1 MHESV
6 ELRVNRND
14 LRDARVERRVLEPL
28 QDGCVRV
35 EIQMFGLTANNVS
48 YAVAGDQIGYWGF
61 FPAEGSWGKVPVW
74 GCGNVVASNSP
85 GIPEG
90 ERLWG
95 FLPMANVVDLQPGRI
110 REDQFTDMAAHRQ
123 ALPEVYNNYR
133 RTNAEPEFLRELE
146 VERCLF
152 FPLFITSFVLYDY
165 LQDNGFFGARQV
177 AVGSV
182 SSKTGFGLAHLLHN
196 DPEVDVR
203 VVGITAPANVPFVES
218 LHCCDQV
225 LTYGNETALDAA
237 VPTAFVDM
245 SGNRA
250 LTVALHRHFAD
261 NLVESCM
268 VGATHWES
276 RGSGAGLPGE
286 ESPRAALPGARPK
299 FFFAPSQITK
309 RNRDWGP
316 GEVMLKAGEASAALS
331 QRLRE
336 SMTVEWTRDVE
347 GLQALWLEMLD
358 NRIHPGRGQMVS
370 L

>member
-1 MHESV
+1 MHESI
-6 ELRVNRND
+6 EFRVNRND
-14 LRDARVERRVLEPL
+14 LRDTHIERRALKPL
-28 QDGCVRV
+28 RDGWVRV
-35 EIQMFGLTANNVS
+35 AIDRFGLTANNVS

-61 FPAEGSWGKVPVW
+61 FPADDAWGKVPVW
-74 GCGNVVASNSP
+74 GCGNVVASNCT
-85 GIPEG
+85 GIPVG

-95 FLPMANVVDLQPGRI
+95 FLPMANAVDLQPGRI
-110 REDQFTDMAAHRQ
+110 RDDQFTDVAAHRQ
-123 ALPEVYNNYR
+123 ALPQVYNNYR
-133 RTNAEPEFLRELE
+133 RTNAEPEFLRQLE

-165 LQDNGFFGARQV
+165 LQDNGFFGAQQV
-177 AVGSV
+177 VVGSV
-182 SSKTGFGLAHLLHN
+182 SSKTGFGLAHLLYN
-196 DPEVDVR
+196 DPEIDVR

-218 LHCCDQV
+218 LGCCDEV
-225 LTYGNETALDAA
+225 LTYGNESALDAA

-250 LTVALHRHFAD
+250 LTAALHHHFAD

-276 RGSGAGLPGE
+276 RGSGEGLPGE
-286 ESPRAALPGARPK
+286 EKPGAALPGARPK

-316 GEVMLKAGEASAALS
+316 GAVMLKAGEASAALS
-331 QRLRE
+331 KRLLE
-336 SMTVEWTRDVE
+336 STTVEWTRDVE

-358 NRIHPGRGQMVS
+358 NKVHPARGQMVS